1 VSGETDRDVSGWTVD
16 TLHTHI
22 DAQLRLLREQ
32 LARQWQE
39 ERRATDKALEAHDE
53 ALKIA
58 RDNVKEAISTA
69 LAAQKEATNVQAET
83 LKQYQITQNHWRES
97 LNDVSKHAMPRA
109 EAEALA
115 ARATER
121 IQEIVLAQTSF
132 MTRAEVEAIVR
143 SMRAEYDAQAR
154 AAEAGR
160 EADRQR
166 VADMAKQL
174 AEMTAAARGA
184 ADKVKGIYAA
194 LGVGFTLIIVAIALF
209 NFISAR

>member
-1 VSGETDRDVSGWTVD
+1 MSGETEKDISGWTVD

-22 DAQLRLLREQ
+22 DVQLRLLREQ

-83 LKQYQITQNHWRES
+83 LRQYQTTQNHWRES

-121 IQEIVLAQTSF
+121 IQEIVLAQAGLMS
-132 MTRAEVEAIVR
+132 RAEVEATVR
-143 SMRAEYDAQAR
+143 SVRTECDAQLR
-154 AAEAGR
+154 AAEAAR

-166 VADMAKQL
+166 VRDMSKQL
-174 AEMTAAARGA
+174 TELIASARGA

-194 LGVGFTLIIVAIALF
+194 IGVAVTLIIATIAIM
-209 NFISAR
+209 NFVTK